1 LIASLVFL
9 AAGLLAWGG
18 GAKIWKPDAT
28 VRSLTASGVDVPRPR
43 ATIRI
48 LGVVEVSVGLSCLLA
63 LGPAAP
69 AALAALYLAFAL
81 YIVWLVVRRVPAA
94 TCGCFGQRDTQPSVL
109 HVFVDLVAVGA
120 GVAAVF
126 EPVPSIG
133 SALGALPLYGVP
145 FVAGV
150 FATGYLIALAETY
163 LPTLFFSYRRS
174 SAP

>member
-18 GAKIWKPDAT
+18 GAKVWRPDAT
-28 VRSLTASGVDVPRPR
+28 VRSLTASGVGLPRPR

-48 LGVVEVSVGLSCLLA
+48 LGVVEIGVGLSCLLA

-69 AALAALYLAFAL
+69 AALAAVYLAFAL
-81 YIVWLVVRRVPAA
+81 YLVWLVVRKVPAA
-94 TCGCFGQRDTQPSVL
+94 TCGCFGQRDTEPSLL

-120 GVAAVF
+120 GVIAVF
-126 EPVPSIG
+126 DPPPSIW
-133 SALGALPLYGVP
+133 SALSGLPLYGLP
-145 FVAGV
+145 FVAGLV
-150 FATGYLIALAETY
+150 AAGYLVALAETY
-163 LPTLFFSYRRS
+163 LPTLFFSYGRS